1 MTAQPA
7 PASGPDLLASLAVG
21 VRLMNSHGVAPWS
34 LYINRD
40 SRAAESYIERV
51 ELDRLVPHVDGARVV
66 VNGMF
71 VHLNGS
77 VDGVPVEFYADAED
91 ADLIGASLD
100 RQNVREMRRTRKA
113 AQS

>member
-7 PASGPDLLASLAVG
+7 PASGPDMLASLAVG
-21 VRLMNSHGVAPWS
+21 VRLMDSHGIAPRS
-34 LYINRD
+34 LHINRAE
-40 SRAAESYIERV
+40 RKAESYIARH
-51 ELDRLVPHVDGARVV
+51 ELARLVPHVNGARVV

-100 RQNVREMRRTRKA
+100 RQNVRYMNDPRKA